1 MFKEERGSA
10 PLGVRDG
17 RLDMTFKM
25 ENKGRVLAKLERQE
39 TKGKATHRR

>member
-10 PLGVRDG
+10 PLAIRDG

-25 ENKGRVLAKLERQE
+25 ERLERQE